1 MTDHAPSVFI
11 VDDDASVRKALQRL
25 LASRGYR
32 VETFAGAAEYL
43 TRPAWNGL
51 GCLILDLRMPGM
63 SGMELQ
69 QELNAKGC
77 DLPIVFLTGHGDL
90 PSGVEA
96 MKRGAVDFLQKPVDE
111 TALFRTLEQALD
123 RRRAAMGESGEAA
136 SAQARLGLLT
146 PRELEVVRCVLSGAR
161 NKQIA
166 GHLGIAEKTV
176 KLHRARAM
184 EKLAAGSAAE
194 LGRLCAKLGV
204 EPEACS

>member
-1 MTDHAPSVFI
+1 MTDHAPAVFI

-123 RRRAAMGESGEAA
+123 RRRAALGERDELA
-136 SAQARLGLLT
+136 SARARLELLT
-146 PRELEVVRCVLSGAR
+146 PRELEVLRCVLSGAR

-194 LGRLCAKLGV
+194 LGRLCSEVGV
-204 EPEACS
+204 EPESCS

>member
-1 MTDHAPSVFI
+1 MTDHAPAVFI

-32 VETFAGAAEYL
+32 VETFADAAEYL
-43 TRPAWNGL
+43 SRPAWNGL

-123 RRRAAMGESGEAA
+123 RRRAALGERDELA
-136 SAQARLGLLT
+136 SARARLELLT
-146 PRELEVVRCVLSGAR
+146 PRELEVLRCVLSGAR

-194 LGRLCAKLGV
+194 LGRLCSEVGV
-204 EPEACS
+204 EPESCS

>member
-1 MTDHAPSVFI
+1 MTDQVPAVFI

-32 VETFAGAAEYL
+32 VETFADAAEYL

-77 DLPIVFLTGHGDL
+77 DLPILFLTGHGDL

-123 RRRAAMGESGEAA
+123 RRRAALDLRNQSA
-136 SAQARLGLLT
+136 SARERLELLT
-146 PRELEVVRCVLSGAR
+146 PRELEVLRCVLSGAR

-194 LGRLCAKLGV
+194 LGRRCAELGV
-204 EPEACS
+204 KPESCP

>member
-1 MTDHAPSVFI
+1 MTEQAPAVFI

-25 LASRGYR
+25 LASRGFR
-32 VETFAGAAEYL
+32 VETFADAEEYL
-43 TRPAWNGL
+43 TRGPLDGI
-51 GCLILDLRMPGM
+51 GCLMLDLRMPGM
-63 SGMELQ
+63 GGIELQ
-69 QELNAKGC
+69 AELKAKGC
-77 DLPIVFLTGHGDL
+77 ELPIVFLTGHGDL

-96 MKRGAVDFLQKPVDE
+96 MKQGAVDFLQKPVDE
-111 TALFRTLEQALD
+111 TALFRALEQALQ
-123 RRRAAMGESGEAA
+123 RRRAALAECGEVA
-136 SAQARLGLLT
+136 SARERLGLLT

-166 GHLGIAEKTV
+166 DHLGIAEKTV

-194 LGRLCAKLGV
+194 LGRVCAQLRL